1 MRIQIKSL
9 GEVLYTSKPMHIDQC
24 NMVLKLMLKHKKL
37 LPKTYNRHKKNREYC
52 FNVDKK
58 ISRLLKDDLFFSSYS
73 GKIYNI
79 RIVGKVSE

>member
-1 MRIQIKSL
+1 MRIQIKCL
-9 GEVLYTSKPMHIDQC
+9 DKVMYTSKPMHIDQY
-24 NMVLKLMLKHKKL
+24 NIVLKLMLKHKKL

-73 GKIYNI
+73 GKIYDI
-79 RIVGKVSE
+79 GLVGTKNE